1 MSPVVMARVKD
12 GDGLVYEST
21 ERRRR
26 EETVGEEPPTNVS
39 EFETPKGTAEMEVDL
54 IDPPTYAS
62 KIESRKGTADMEE
75 DSEREASIDATE
87 GRDGLETEEPPRETE
102 NVIVME
108 KGIVS
113 SRSVACV
120 SSSSLPEL
128 ASTNVAVIEKESS
141 IRSSSSRYGGR
152 SNQPAYSMEGDLKNE
167 NPCRACLMNVDEDY
181 GSLALRFKKIVWFY
195 FAIALI

>member
-1 MSPVVMARVKD
+1 MSTVVMARVKD

-75 DSEREASIDATE
+75 DSESEKETPKETTIDKTELAREAE
-87 GRDGLETEEPPRETE
+87 RETD
-102 NVIVME
+102 
-108 KGIVS
+108 
-113 SRSVACV
+113 
-120 SSSSLPEL
+120 P
-128 ASTNVAVIEKESS
+128 T
-141 IRSSSSRYGGR
+141 
-152 SNQPAYSMEGDLKNE
+152 
-167 NPCRACLMNVDEDY
+167 
-181 GSLALRFKKIVWFY
+181 
-195 FAIALI
+195 

>member
-1 MSPVVMARVKD
+1 
-12 GDGLVYEST
+12 
-21 ERRRR
+21 
-26 EETVGEEPPTNVS
+26 
-39 EFETPKGTAEMEVDL
+39 MEVDL

-62 KIESRKGTADMEE
+62 KIESRKG
-75 DSEREASIDATE
+75 EASIDETE

-152 SNQPAYSMEGDLKNE
+152 SNQPTYSMEGDLKNE
-167 NPCRACLMNVDEDY
+167 IWIMYKESTSF
-181 GSLALRFKKIVWFY
+181 GSIK
-195 FAIALI
+195 